1 MGDQRIPLYVR
12 LPADQAAAID
22 RIVQATGIR
31 KQQLVSD
38 MISDHLS
45 VGRLEIT
52 ETPAS
57 PAGEVLTVVEAAR
70 LLRVEPSV
78 VDACIDDGGI
88 PARRLGT
95 EWRISRIALMEWL
108 AQGDITVRDTGFRAD
123 KRE

>member
-52 ETPAS
+52 ETPVF
-57 PAGEVLTVVEAAR
+57 PAGEVLTVAEAAQ
-70 LLRVEPSV
+70 LLRVEPSA
-78 VDACIDDGGI
+78 VDARIDDGGI

-95 EWRISRIALMEWL
+95 EWRISRVALMEWL

>member
-22 RIVQATGIR
+22 RIVQTTGIR

-38 MISDHLS
+38 MISDHLT

-52 ETPAS
+52 ETAAL
-57 PAGEVLTVVEAAR
+57 PAGEILTVVEAAQ
-70 LLRVEPSV
+70 LLRVEPSAV
-78 VDACIDDGGI
+78 EARIDDGGI
-88 PARRLGT
+88 PARRLGA

-108 AQGDITVRDTGFRAD
+108 AQGDLTVRDTGFRAAQ
-123 KRE
+123 RQ

>member
-22 RIVQATGIR
+22 RIVQTTGIR

-52 ETPAS
+52 DAPAS
-57 PAGEVLTVVEAAR
+57 PAGEILTVAEAAR
-70 LLRVEPSV
+70 LLRVAPAA
-78 VDACIDDGGI
+78 VDARIDDGGI
-88 PARRLGT
+88 PARRLGN
-95 EWRISRIALMEWL
+95 EWRISRAALMAWL
-108 AQGDITVRDTGFRAD
+108 AQGDIPVRDTGFRAEL
-123 KRE
+123 RE

>member
-22 RIVQATGIR
+22 RIVQTTGIR

-52 ETPAS
+52 ETPTV
-57 PAGEVLTVVEAAR
+57 PAGEILTVVEAAQ
-70 LLRVEPSV
+70 LLRVEPSA
-78 VDACIDDGGI
+78 VDARIDDGGI

-95 EWRISRIALMEWL
+95 EWRIARVALMEWL
-108 AQGDITVRDTGFRAD
+108 AQGDITVRDTGFRAEQ
-123 KRE
+123 RE